1 MKELNRRDFCKSAQ
15 AAGVSA
21 GFRPDIFAGDAI
33 AAFPEDASAMAFKN
47 CKIVRGSKL
56 VAFCATAL
64 CVSMSPLA
72 VSAADMTVETPITLT
87 GPIMCDKLT
96 VKSGKTL
103 DLAGHS
109 LTCTS
114 IADNDG
120 YIIDS
125 GAIYTATVP
134 HDASD
139 DQYIQ
144 CSGNFWINTGI
155 IPECTDTIEMKT
167 HVLSSKND
175 VMLWFAATAG
185 YENPMNCYVGSGNDW
200 KLYFNR
206 NGTVVSNGATEE
218 KNSIFTISANFATG
232 SYSVT
237 KNGKTTTCATTELG
251 EYTVGGPLVLFARN
265 SDTRY
270 PANHERSNGGMHKY
284 YCAGTNGD
292 VPGVKLFYFRVK
304 KNDGTYRCNF
314 VPARIANSGVAG
326 LYDTVSGQFVTRE
339 LMSQGEIDGWGED
352 VYVVE
357 RASGGELHL
366 NLAADA
372 TITKMR
378 FGGGVKIVKEGAKT
392 LTMSPSGPYMAG
404 NFGGIEVA
412 AGTLKPG
419 VAGTNQVFGIRGG
432 EVVVDSGATLDMN
445 DQTAFGDAR
454 ITLNGG
460 TIQQQKTAGAYN
472 NILSTTDVVKH
483 LRLKADSTFAVN
495 TSTFGI
501 WNVDEDPA
509 TLDLNGKTLT
519 VDGSSYWARPV
530 FSGLYASSEGTIHA
544 AAGSR
549 GLIFYGTDSDLS
561 KATIVAET
569 NIRVQDGVTLTVG
582 GYVCNATANTDSAA
596 TGSWDNGKG
605 AIKVIG
611 TFAPNT
617 DYYHGCELQ
626 DGATLDLSERA
637 TPMPL
642 ESPSV
647 SPRAADCQ
655 YKVSFADGATIRI
668 ALDERAVPANKP
680 LVSWTTAPDNLS
692 TLDFVS
698 GDADAS
704 RRFVIKED
712 GVYPAPSGFAIVIK

>member
-21 GFRPDIFAGDAI
+21 GSRPDIFAGDAI

-47 CKIVRGSKL
+47 RKIVRGGGKL
-56 VAFCATAL
+56 VVFCATAF
-64 CVSMSPLA
+64 CVSMPPLA
-72 VSAADMTVETPITLT
+72 VSAADMTVETPVTLT
-87 GPIMCDKLT
+87 GSIQCDKLT

-155 IPECTDTIEMKT
+155 IPECTDTVEMKVR
-167 HVLSSKND
+167 VLSSVNN
-175 VMLWFAATAG
+175 VMLWSANASDLSS
-185 YENPMNCYVGSGNDW
+185 PMNCCVGSGDW
-200 KLYFNR
+200 KIYFNR
-206 NGTVVSNGATEE
+206 NGTAVSNNKLTQQKGAV
-218 KNSIFTISANFATG
+218 FVISANFASG

-237 KNGKTTTCATTELG
+237 KDGTTETCSTDALNA
-251 EYTVGGPLVLFARN
+251 YAVGGPFVLFAQN
-265 SDTRY
+265 SSGW
-270 PANHERSNGGMHKY
+270 PANHERGNGGMQKY
-284 YCAGTNGD
+284 FCSGTNGD
-292 VPGVKLFYFRVK
+292 TPGVKLFYFRVK
-304 KNDGTYRCNF
+304 KQDGTYRCNF

-326 LYDTVSGQFVTRE
+326 LYDTVSGKFVTRE
-339 LMSQGEIDGWGED
+339 LKCAGTLDAWGDD

-357 RASGGELHL
+357 RVSGGELHL
-366 NLAADA
+366 DLAADT
-372 TITKMR
+372 TITKVL
-378 FGGGVKIVKEGAKT
+378 FGGGVKIVKGGSMT
-392 LTMSPSGPYMAG
+392 LTMSRNGPYTAG

-432 EVVVDSGATLDMN
+432 EVVVGSGATLDMN

-472 NILSTTDVVKH
+472 NLLYLTNVVKH
-483 LRLKADSTFAVN
+483 LRLEADSTFAVN

-501 WNVDEDPA
+501 WSVNDDAA

-519 VDGSSYWARPV
+519 VTGSSKWARPV
-530 FSGLYASSEGTIHA
+530 FSGLKATRAGTIHA
-544 AAGSR
+544 TASSR

-569 NIRVQDGVTLTVG
+569 NIRVQDGVTLMVG
-582 GYVCNATANTDSAA
+582 DYVCNATANTDSAA
-596 TGSWDNGKG
+596 TGSWDNGNG

-626 DGATLDLSERA
+626 NGATLDLSERA

-668 ALDERAVPANKP
+668 ALDGRAVPANKP

-698 GDADAS
+698 GDVGAS